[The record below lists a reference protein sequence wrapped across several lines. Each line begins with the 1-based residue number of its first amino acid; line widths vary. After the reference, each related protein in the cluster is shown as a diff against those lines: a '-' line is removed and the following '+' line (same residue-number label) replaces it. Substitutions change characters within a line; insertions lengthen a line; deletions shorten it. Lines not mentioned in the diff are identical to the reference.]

1 VRPQAAIETGT
12 TGLWY
17 GRITGFIG
25 THARA
30 TTREGLLKELDE
42 ELQHHLGWL
51 RRNGEEAPAIEDP
64 VIEVAEKV
72 TGVQLLGESGGEVA
86 FFRFDEEPVSD
97 ELLLRCIRLMGH
109 NRREI
114 LRTVDGLTEEE
125 LRNVPPGKGRSINQ
139 ILRHVCNAEE
149 WYLSRLG
156 AEADSLYEAKLGRPV
171 SQVDELP
178 VQDRM
183 KAVREACV
191 ASLRVLV
198 PAKNGLTLTRAEY
211 TSYPGERWS
220 TRKVLRRYLEH
231 EREHIYNIREY
242 LGVQPRATTSNAK

>member
-1 VRPQAAIETGT
+1 MKLLAAIETGT
-12 TGLWY
+12 TGFWY
-17 GRITGFIG
+17 GRITSLIG

-42 ELQHHLGWL
+42 ELWYHLGWL
-51 RRNGEEAPAIEDP
+51 TRNGETAPTINDP
-64 VIEVAEKV
+64 VIEVAEEV
-72 TGVQLLGESGGEVA
+72 IGVSLLGESGGEVA
-86 FFRFDEEPVSD
+86 FLRSDEEPVK
-97 ELLLRCIRLMGH
+97 EEMLQRCLRYMGY

-114 LRTVDGLTEEE
+114 IRTVDGLSEAE
-125 LRNVPPGKGRSINQ
+125 LSYVPPGKGRNIYQ

-156 AEADSLYEAKLGRPV
+156 ADAEALYEAKLGKPV
-171 SQVDELP
+171 SEVDLLP
-178 VQDRM
+178 VHERM
-183 KAVREACV
+183 EAVREASV
-191 ASLRVLV
+191 AALLELV
-198 PAKNGLTLTRAEY
+198 PAKNGLTLSRAEY

-242 LGVQPRATTSNAK
+242 LGAEPRHYL

>member
-1 VRPQAAIETGT
+1 MRLQAAIETGT

-17 GRITGFIG
+17 GRLASLIG

-30 TTREGLLKELDE
+30 TSRENLLNELGE
-42 ELQHHLGWL
+42 ELQYHLEWL
-51 RRNGEEAPAIEDP
+51 RRNGEEAPVIEDP
-64 VIEVAEKV
+64 VIDVAEEV
-72 TGVQLLGESGGEVA
+72 SGVQLLGESGGEVA

-97 ELLLRCIRLMGH
+97 EPLLRCIRYMGH

-114 LRTVDGLTEEE
+114 LQTVDGLTEEE
-125 LRNVPPGKGRSINQ
+125 LCSVPPGKGRSINQ
-139 ILRHVCNAEE
+139 ILQHVCNSEE

-156 AEADSLYEAKLGRPV
+156 AEADPLYEAKLGRPV
-171 SQVDELP
+171 PQVDKLP
-178 VQDRM
+178 VYERM

-191 ASLRVLV
+191 ASLRILV
-198 PAKNGLTLTRAEY
+198 PAKNGLTLTRVEY
-211 TSYPGERWS
+211 SSYPGERWS

-242 LGVQPRATTSNAK
+242 LGVQPRPTTSNAK

>member
-1 VRPQAAIETGT
+1 VKLLAAIETGT

-17 GRITGFIG
+17 GRITSLMGA
-25 THARA
+25 HARA

-42 ELQHHLGWL
+42 ELQYHLEWL
-51 RRNGEEAPAIEDP
+51 RRNGEKVPSISDP
-64 VIEVAEKV
+64 VIEVAEEV

-86 FFRFDEEPVSD
+86 FLRSDEEPVPE
-97 ELLLRCIRLMGH
+97 ELLHRCIRYMGY
-109 NRREI
+109 NRMEI
-114 LRTVDGLTEEE
+114 IRAVDGLSEEE
-125 LRNVPPGKGRSINQ
+125 LSNVPPGKGRSIVQ

-156 AEADSLYEAKLGRPV
+156 ADAEALYEAKLGRPV
-171 SQVDELP
+171 SEVDRLP
-178 VQDRM
+178 VLDRM
-183 KAVREACV
+183 EAVREAGV
-191 ASLRVLV
+191 AALRELV

-220 TRKVLRRYLEH
+220 TRKVIRRYLEH

-242 LGVQPRATTSNAK
+242 LGVEPRHYL